1 MEWNKTAIQ
10 YNQLIDLTPEDQ
22 MIVEGAS
29 GQPLAQLDVDDVNS
43 FLNGLYLFHKEAE
56 EKL

>member
-1 MEWNKTAIQ
+1 
-10 YNQLIDLTPEDQ
+10 